1 MEIPIKESHTMSRR
15 LIAVCAVFLLSSA
28 CLAQQKPAPAAAPA
42 SASAATPA
50 VAPQPQGPKK
60 RVAVMSFDYGTV
72 MSAVQSIFGTNQ
84 DVGRGISDLL
94 VMKLVNDGKY
104 SVIERAALEK
114 VLGEQNFS
122 NSNRADSSTA
132 AKIGKVLGVDM
143 IIIGSITQFGRD
155 DKKTTVGGGGFGLG
169 KFGLGGVQS
178 RNAKAV
184 VAVTARM
191 IDTSTAEILAV
202 AEGNGESARG
212 GTSLVGA
219 GGGGSGGGGGAFD
232 MSSSN
237 FGATILGEA
246 VHKAVD
252 SLGQQ
257 LDDKAAAMPTHKVEI
272 SGLVADVSGNSLVLN
287 VGTKSGVKVGDVLQ
301 ISRVVRTVKD
311 PTTGKVIKS
320 ITNKIGDGKVTEV
333 DENSATVIFTG
344 DGVAKVGDAV
354 SNP

>member
-1 MEIPIKESHTMSRR
+1 MPRR
-15 LIAVCAVFLLSSA
+15 LVAISTLFLLSSA
-28 CLAQQKPAPAAAPA
+28 SLAQQRPAPPAA
-42 SASAATPA
+42 SASVSAATPA
-50 VAPQPQGPKK
+50 SAPQGPRR

-72 MSAVQSIFGTNQ
+72 MSSVQAVFGTNQ

-155 DKKTTVGGGGFGLG
+155 DKKTTAGGGGFGLG
-169 KFGLGGVQS
+169 KIGLGGVQS
-178 RNAKAV
+178 RNSKAV

-202 AEGNGESARG
+202 AEGNGESSRG
-212 GTSLVGA
+212 GTTLVGA
-219 GGGGSGGGGGAFD
+219 GAGGSGGGGGAFD

-257 LDDKAAAMPTHKVEI
+257 LDDKASAMPTHKAEI

-287 VGTKSGVKVGDVLQ
+287 VGSKSGVRVGDVLQ

-311 PTTGKVIKS
+311 PATGKVIKS
-320 ITNKIGDGKVTEV
+320 ITNKIGDAKVTEV
-333 DENSATVIFTG
+333 DADSATVVFTG
-344 DGVAKVGDAV
+344 DGMAKVGDAV

>member
-1 MEIPIKESHTMSRR
+1 MSRR
-15 LIAVCAVFLLSSA
+15 LIAVCAVLLLSSA
-28 CLAQQKPAPAAAPA
+28 CLAQQPAPAAAPA
-42 SASAATPA
+42 A
-50 VAPQPQGPKK
+50 APQPQGPKK
-60 RVAVMSFDYGTV
+60 RVAVMSFEYGTV
-72 MSAVQSIFGTNQ
+72 MNSVQAIFGTNQ

-202 AEGNGESARG
+202 AEGAGESARG

-219 GGGGSGGGGGAFD
+219 GGGGGAGGAGGGGAFD

-257 LDDKAAAMPTHKVEI
+257 LDDKAGAMPTHKIEI
-272 SGLVADVSGNSLVLN
+272 SGLVADVAGNSLVLN
-287 VGTKSGVKVGDVLQ
+287 VGSKSGVKVGDVLQ

-311 PTTGKVIKS
+311 PATGKVIKS

-333 DENSATVIFTG
+333 DENSATAIFTG
-344 DGVAKVGDAV
+344 SGAAKVGDAV
-354 SNP
+354 SNQ

>member
-1 MEIPIKESHTMSRR
+1 MSRR
-15 LIAVCAVFLLSSA
+15 LIAVCTLFLLSSA
-28 CLAQQKPAPAAAPA
+28 CLAQQPAPAAAPA
-42 SASAATPA
+42 AAL
-50 VAPQPQGPKK
+50 QPQGPTR
-60 RVAVMSFDYGTV
+60 RVAVMSFEYGTV
-72 MSAVQSIFGTNQ
+72 MRSVQAMYGTNQ
-84 DVGRGISDLL
+84 DDGRGISDLL

-122 NSNRADSSTA
+122 NSNRADSSPA
-132 AKIGKVLGVDM
+132 AKIGKVLGVDRVT
-143 IIIGSITQFGRD
+143 IGSITQFGRD

-169 KFGLGGVQS
+169 KIGLGGVQS
-178 RNAKAV
+178 RNSKAV

-202 AEGNGESARG
+202 AEGSGESARG

-219 GGGGSGGGGGAFD
+219 GAGGGAGGGGAFD

-257 LDDKAAAMPTHKVEI
+257 LDNKAAAMPTHKIEI
-272 SGLVADVSGNSLVLN
+272 SGLVADVAGNSLVLN
-287 VGTKSGVKVGDVLQ
+287 VGSKSGVKVGDVLQ

-311 PTTGKVIKS
+311 PATGKVIKS

-344 DGVAKVGDAV
+344 SGAAKVGDAV
-354 SNP
+354 SNQ

>member
-1 MEIPIKESHTMSRR
+1 
-15 LIAVCAVFLLSSA
+15 
-28 CLAQQKPAPAAAPA
+28 
-42 SASAATPA
+42 
-50 VAPQPQGPKK
+50 
-60 RVAVMSFDYGTV
+60 VAVMSFDYGTV
-72 MSAVQSIFGTNQ
+72 MSSVQAVFGTNQ

-122 NSNRADSSTA
+122 NSSRADSSTA
-132 AKIGKVLGVDM
+132 AKIGKVLGVDV

-169 KFGLGGVQS
+169 KIGLGGVQS

-191 IDTSTAEILAV
+191 IDTSTGEILAV

-212 GTSLVGA
+212 GTSLVGGGA
-219 GGGGSGGGGGAFD
+219 GSSGGGGGAFD

-272 SGLVADVSGNSLVLN
+272 SGLVADVSGNSLILN
-287 VGTKSGVKVGDVLQ
+287 VGSKSGVKVGDVLQ

-311 PTTGKVIKS
+311 PATGKVIKS
-320 ITNKIGDGKVTEV
+320 ITNKIGDAKVTEV

-344 DGVAKVGDAV
+344 AEVAKVGDAV
-354 SNP
+354 SNQ